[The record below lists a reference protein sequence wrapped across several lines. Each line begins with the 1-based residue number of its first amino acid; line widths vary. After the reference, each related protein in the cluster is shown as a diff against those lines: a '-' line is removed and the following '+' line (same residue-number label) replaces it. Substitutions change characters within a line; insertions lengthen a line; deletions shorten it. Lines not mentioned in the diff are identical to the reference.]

1 MREKN
6 KKILYS
12 ILIIFIMIILK
23 NATAKAATT
32 SLSANNTEPTEG
44 QSVTVTA
51 SVNAGAWNLSFSG
64 AGKSETIYGYTQTNA
79 NSSDSKSITF
89 TAGSAGTTYTFSLTG
104 DMTDIASNTSEP
116 VNKSITIKV
125 KSNSSTSNG
134 SSSSGNNANSGS
146 SNNGGTSNNSTTSTK
161 SSNANVKMITTSP
174 VDFSGFK
181 ASKTSGYEVT
191 VENEVDKINVNV
203 DKEDSNASVSLLNK
217 TNSDTG
223 KSWVYIAEG
232 NNEIA
237 VTVTSEDGKNQKTYT
252 INVTRKVKEDETE
265 EPEESE
271 ENSEEEPM
279 EEVFGLTELNIEG
292 LELKPQFQTDVYE
305 YNVELKEDL
314 EKLNITTLTTKVN
327 SEIEITGNENL
338 QEGENI
344 ITIIVKGENEAETV
358 AYQIIVNKTL
368 EKQEVTS
375 NAEQEQQEKMKKIII
390 LSVVGGVIL
399 VIVIAVI
406 IVKIKKSKE
415 SDEGYIPYE
424 NLVDD
429 YEDDDYIE
437 NNAYKEN
444 DEIEEQNEDTED
456 EFYEE
461 EPKKKKRSKGKR
473 FK

>member
-1 MREKN
+1 MKEKN

-12 ILIIFIMIILK
+12 ILIIFILIILK
-23 NATAKAATT
+23 NVTVKAATT
-32 SLSANNTEPTEG
+32 SLSANTTEPTEG

-51 SVNAGAWNLSFSG
+51 SVSAGAWNLSFSG

-104 DMTDIASNTSEP
+104 DMTDITSNSSEP
-116 VNKSITIKV
+116 VNKSITITV
-125 KSNSSTSNG
+125 KSSSSTSGG
-134 SSSSGNNANSGS
+134 SSNSKNNSNSGS
-146 SNNGGTSNNSTTSTK
+146 SNNSTTTTK

-181 ASKTSGYEVT
+181 PSKTSEYAVT
-191 VENEVDKINVNV
+191 VENDVDKIYVSV
-203 DKEDSNASVSLLNK
+203 DKEDSKASVSLLNK

-237 VTVTSEDGKNQKTYT
+237 ITVTSEDGKNQNTYT
-252 INVTRKVKEDETE
+252 INVTRKAKEETE
-265 EPEESE
+265 EPKQPEEPE
-271 ENSEEEPM
+271 VNSEEEPM
-279 EEVFGLTELNIEG
+279 EEAFGLTELNIEG
-292 LELKPQFQTDVYE
+292 LKLNPQFQTDVYE

-314 EKLNITTLTTKVN
+314 EKLNITALATKAN

-368 EKQEVTS
+368 EKQEVIS
-375 NAEQEQQEKMKKIII
+375 NSEQEQQAKMKKIII
-390 LSVVGGVIL
+390 LSVAGGVIL
-399 VIVIAVI
+399 IIVIAVI
-406 IVKIKKSKE
+406 IVKIKKSKNSNE
-415 SDEGYIPYE
+415 VYIPYE
-424 NLVDD
+424 NLTDD
-429 YEDDDYIE
+429 YEDEDYSE
-437 NNAYKEN
+437 DNAYEKK
-444 DEIEEQNEDTED
+444 DEIEEQNEEIED

-461 EPKKKKRSKGKR
+461 EPKKKKHSKGKR

>member
-12 ILIIFIMIILK
+12 ILIIFILIILK
-23 NATAKAATT
+23 NAMVKAATT
-32 SLSANNTEPTEG
+32 SLSANTTEPTEG

-64 AGKSETIYGYTQTNA
+64 AGKNETIYGYTQTNA

-104 DMTDIASNTSEP
+104 DMTDITSNSSEP
-116 VNKSITIKV
+116 VNRTITITV
-125 KSNSSTSNG
+125 KSNASTSNG
-134 SSSSGNNANSGS
+134 SSSSENN
-146 SNNGGTSNNSTTSTK
+146 SNNGGSNSPTTSPK

-191 VENEVDKINVNV
+191 VENDVDKINVSVN
-203 DKEDSNASVSLLNK
+203 KEDSKASVSLLNK

-237 VTVTSEDGKNQKTYT
+237 VTVKSEDGKNQKTYT
-252 INVTRKVKEDETE
+252 INVTRKAKEETE
-265 EPEESE
+265 EPKQPEQPE

-279 EEVFGLTELNIEG
+279 EEAFGLSELKIEG

-314 EKLNITTLTTKVN
+314 EILNIKTLATKAN

-344 ITIIVKGENEAETV
+344 ITIILKGENEAETV

-368 EKQEVTS
+368 EKQEVIS
-375 NAEQEQQEKMKKIII
+375 NSEQEQQEKMKKIII
-390 LSVVGGVIL
+390 LSAAVGVIL
-399 VIVIAVI
+399 IIVIAVI
-406 IVKIKKSKE
+406 IVKVKKSKN
-415 SDEGYIPYE
+415 SNGGYIPYE

-429 YEDDDYIE
+429 YDEED
-437 NNAYKEN
+437 KV
-444 DEIEEQNEDTED
+444 EEQPIEDVEE

-461 EPKKKKRSKGKR
+461 EPKRKKRSKGKR

>member
-12 ILIIFIMIILK
+12 ILIIFILIILK
-23 NATAKAATT
+23 NTTVKAATT

-104 DMTDIASNTSEP
+104 DMTDISSSTSEP

-125 KSNSSTSNG
+125 KSNSSTSN
-134 SSSSGNNANSGS
+134 SSSSNGA
-146 SNNGGTSNNSTTSTK
+146 SNNGGGSNNSTTSTK

-191 VENEVDKINVNV
+191 VENDIDRISITV
-203 DKEDSNASVSLLNK
+203 DKEDSNAIISLLNK

-223 KSWVYIAEG
+223 KSWVYIVEG
-232 NNEIA
+232 SNEID

-252 INVTRKVKEDETE
+252 INVIRKTKEEQTE
-265 EPEESE
+265 EPQQPE

-279 EEVFGLTELNIEG
+279 EEAFGLTELKIEG
-292 LELKPQFQTDVYE
+292 LELEPQFQTDVYE
-305 YNVELKEDL
+305 YRVELKENL
-314 EKLNITTLTTKVN
+314 EKLNITTLATKAN
-327 SEIEITGNENL
+327 SNIEITGNENL

-368 EKQEVTS
+368 EKQEVIS
-375 NAEQEQQEKMKKIII
+375 NVEQDHQQMIKKIIAISVAGGAI
-390 LSVVGGVIL
+390 L
-399 VIVIAVI
+399 I
-406 IVKIKKSKE
+406 IVVAAIIIKVKKSKGLN
-415 SDEGYIPYE
+415 DGYIPYE
-424 NLVDD
+424 NLMDD
-429 YEDDDYIE
+429 YEEDDEVEEPTIEDVEENNYIE
-437 NNAYKEN
+437 DIK
-444 DEIEEQNEDTED
+444 ED

-461 EPKKKKRSKGKR
+461 EPKKKKNSKGKR

>member
-12 ILIIFIMIILK
+12 ILIIFILIILK
-23 NATAKAATT
+23 NTTVKAATT

-104 DMTDIASNTSEP
+104 DMTDISSSTSEP

-125 KSNSSTSNG
+125 KSNSSTSN
-134 SSSSGNNANSGS
+134 SSSSNGA
-146 SNNGGTSNNSTTSTK
+146 SNNGGGSNNSTTSTK

-191 VENEVDKINVNV
+191 VENDIDRISITV
-203 DKEDSNASVSLLNK
+203 DKEDSNAIISLLNK

-223 KSWVYIAEG
+223 KSWVYIVEG
-232 NNEIA
+232 SNEID

-252 INVTRKVKEDETE
+252 INVIRKTKEEQTE
-265 EPEESE
+265 EPQQPE

-279 EEVFGLTELNIEG
+279 EEAFGLTELNIEG
-292 LELKPQFQTDVYE
+292 LELEPQFQTDVYE
-305 YNVELKEDL
+305 YRVELKENL
-314 EKLNITTLTTKVN
+314 EKLNITTLATKAN
-327 SEIEITGNENL
+327 SNIEITGNENL

-368 EKQEVTS
+368 EKQEVIS
-375 NAEQEQQEKMKKIII
+375 NVEQDHQQMIKKIIAISVAGGAI
-390 LSVVGGVIL
+390 L
-399 VIVIAVI
+399 I
-406 IVKIKKSKE
+406 IVVAAIIIKVKKSKGLN
-415 SDEGYIPYE
+415 DGYIPYE
-424 NLVDD
+424 NLMDD
-429 YEDDDYIE
+429 YEEDDEVEEPTIEDVEENNYIE
-437 NNAYKEN
+437 DIK
-444 DEIEEQNEDTED
+444 ED

-461 EPKKKKRSKGKR
+461 EPKKKKNSKGKR